1 MELTEEQEKSLERGN
16 ANHTFEVSIVLG
28 NLQEHQLEALELL
41 VGKLELN
48 GVKCH
53 AFDIHND

>member
-1 MELTEEQEKSLERGN
+1 MTY
-16 ANHTFEVSIVLG
+16 EVTIVVG

-41 VGKLELN
+41 IGKLEID

-53 AFDIHND
+53 TFDIQND

>member
-1 MELTEEQEKSLERGN
+1 MTY
-16 ANHTFEVSIVLG
+16 EVTIVVG

-41 VGKLELN
+41 VGKLEIN

-53 AFDIHND
+53 TFDIQTFDIQNDQEDL